1 MEIPGAAQAVLSRLP
16 KGVARRLET
25 VLDRLPVVGDMVR
38 AEKKKLSESLKESV
52 RKHRPTELRFD
63 ELPRLGMPTSA
74 LLETLSALAKKEA
87 PMWRDGRVS
96 GGVYHGDETHLHF
109 LNEVYALYSQANPL
123 HADVWPSVAR
133 FEADLVHFTAR
144 FLGGNPKHED
154 DEQVVCGTLS
164 SGGTESIMLAM
175 KAYRDFGRLHRGI
188 KKGNIVAPASAHP
201 AFDKAAHTMDV
212 EMRRV
217 PVLDDGRADIAA
229 MKAACD
235 SSTLVMVGSA
245 VGFPH
250 GVLDPIEELSEFARS
265 KRIGFHTD
273 ACLGG
278 FILAFAAEAG
288 FPVPKFDFS
297 LPGVTSMSADTH
309 KFGYAAKGSS
319 VVLYRGKTLR
329 RHQYF
334 TTPEWTGGLYVT
346 PGFAGSRPG
355 ALIASAW
362 ATMMSLGREGY
373 VKNTKLVLETAREI
387 RQGIESIP
395 QLRIIGNPLW
405 VIAFKSDQVDVYRV
419 LDEMAKRG
427 WSLNGLQ
434 NPAAVHLC
442 VTLRHAQPGVAK
454 KFIDDLRASV
464 DAVRDTPPSKDG
476 MAPVYGL
483 ASSLPFKGMVSD
495 LLCAYVDALYDA

>member
-1 MEIPGAAQAVLSRLP
+1 MQIPDAAQAVLSRLP
-16 KGVARRLET
+16 KGVARRLEV
-25 VLDRLPVVGDMVR
+25 VLDKLPVVGNLVR
-38 AEKKKLSESLKESV
+38 AEKKKVADSLKESV
-52 RKHRPTELRFD
+52 RKHRPTELAFD
-63 ELPRLGMPTSA
+63 ALPEKGLPQDAVLDVLRTFARREEGQ
-74 LLETLSALAKKEA
+74 
-87 PMWRDGRVS
+87 WREGRVS
-96 GGVYHGDETHLHF
+96 GGVYHGDAAHLGF
-109 LNEVYALYSQANPL
+109 LDQVYSLYSQSNPL

-133 FEADLVHFTAR
+133 FEADLVAFTAR
-144 FLGGNPKHED
+144 LMGGDPRLEV

-175 KAYRDFGRLHRGI
+175 KAYRDFARAHRGVRH
-188 KKGNIVAPASAHP
+188 GNIVAPVSAHP

-217 PVLDDGRADIAA
+217 PVDADGRANVEA
-229 MKAACD
+229 MKAAVD

-245 VGFPH
+245 VSFPH
-250 GVLDPIEELSEFARS
+250 GVIDPIEELSEYAHARHV
-265 KRIGFHTD
+265 GFHTD

-278 FILAFAAEAG
+278 FILAFAPDAG
-288 FPVPKFDFS
+288 FRVPRFDFS
-297 LPGVTSMSADTH
+297 LRGVTSMSADTH

-319 VVLYRGKTLR
+319 VVLYRGRALR
-329 RHQYF
+329 RAQYF
-334 TTPEWTGGLYVT
+334 TTPEWPGGLYVT

-355 ALIASAW
+355 ALIAAAW

-373 VKNTKLVLETAREI
+373 VTHTRAVLESAREI
-387 RQGIESIP
+387 RKGIEAMP
-395 QLRIIGNPLW
+395 ELRVIGDPLW
-405 VIAFKSDQVDVYRV
+405 VIAFRSDVVDVYRV

-434 NPAAVHLC
+434 HPAAVHLC
-442 VTLRHAQPGVAK
+442 VTLRHTQPGVAQR
-454 KFIDDLRASV
+454 FLADLRASV
-464 DAVRDTPPSKDG
+464 DAVRDSPPAKDG

>member
-1 MEIPGAAQAVLSRLP
+1 MDIPNAAQAVLSRLP
-16 KGVARRLET
+16 KGVARRLEV
-25 VLDRLPVVGDMVR
+25 VLDKLPIVGDMVR
-38 AEKKKLSESLKESV
+38 AEKKKLAESMRESV
-52 RKHRPTELRFD
+52 RKHRPTELKFD
-63 ELPRLGMPTSA
+63 ALPREGLSQE
-74 LLETLSALAKKEA
+74 LILETLRTFSTRES
-87 PMWRDGRVS
+87 PMWREGRVS
-96 GGVYHGDETHLHF
+96 GGVYHGDEQHLRF

-133 FEADLVHFTAR
+133 FEADLVAFTAK
-144 FLGGNPKHED
+144 LMGGDAHLDD
-154 DEQVVCGTLS
+154 DEEVVCGTLS

-175 KAYRDFGRLHRGI
+175 KAYRDHAQATRGI
-188 KKGNIVAPASAHP
+188 KHGNIVAPVSAHP
-201 AFDKAAHTMDV
+201 AFDKAAHTMGV

-217 PVLDDGRADIAA
+217 PVDGDGRANVAA
-229 MKAACD
+229 MKAAVD
-235 SSTLVMVGSA
+235 GSTLVMVGSA
-245 VGFPH
+245 VSFPH
-250 GVLDPIEELSEFARS
+250 GVIDPIEELSAFARS
-265 KRIGFHTD
+265 KGIGFHTD

-297 LPGVTSMSADTH
+297 LPGVTSMSNDTH

-319 VVLYRGKTLR
+319 VVLYRGRALR
-329 RHQYF
+329 RSQYF

-362 ATMMSLGREGY
+362 AAMVSLGHDGY
-373 VKNTKLVLETAREI
+373 VKHTRAVLETAREI
-387 RQGIESIP
+387 RKAIEAIP
-395 QLRIIGNPLW
+395 QLRIIGDPLW
-405 VIAFKSDQVDVYRV
+405 VIAFQSDVVDVYRV

-434 NPAAVHLC
+434 HPSAVHLC
-442 VTLRHAQPGVAK
+442 VTLRHTQPGVAQQ
-454 KFIDDLRASV
+454 FAADLRAAV
-464 DAVRDTPPSKDG
+464 EAVRDTPPAKDG

-495 LLCAYVDALYDA
+495 MLCSYVDALYDA

>member
-16 KGVARRLET
+16 RGVARRLEI
-25 VLDRLPVVGDMVR
+25 VLDKLPVVGDLVR

-63 ELPRLGMPTSA
+63 ELPRLGMPTTA
-74 LLETLSALAKKEA
+74 LLETLGALAKREA
-87 PMWRDGRVS
+87 PMWREGRVS

-133 FEADLVHFTAR
+133 FEADLVQFTAR

-175 KAYRDFGRLHRGI
+175 KAYRDFARLHRGI

-235 SSTLVMVGSA
+235 ASTLVMVGSA
-245 VGFPH
+245 VSFPH

-278 FILAFAAEAG
+278 FILAFAEEAG
-288 FPVPKFDFS
+288 FPAPKFDFS

-309 KFGYAAKGSS
+309 KFGYAAKGNS

-334 TTPEWTGGLYVT
+334 TTPEWSGGLYVT

-395 QLRIIGNPLW
+395 QLRIIGDPMW
-405 VIAFKSDQVDVYRV
+405 VIAFKSDTVDVYRV
-419 LDEMAKRG
+419 LDEMTKRG

-454 KFIDDLRASV
+454 KFVDDLRASV

-495 LLCAYVDALYDA
+495 LLSAYVDALYDA

>member
-1 MEIPGAAQAVLSRLP
+1 MNIPPAAQAVLARLP
-16 KGVARRLET
+16 KSVTRRLEG
-25 VLDRLPVVGDMVR
+25 VLEKLPVVGDMVR
-38 AEKKKLSESLKESV
+38 AEKKKVSETLKDQV
-52 RKHRPTELRFD
+52 RKHRPTALQFS
-63 ELPRLGMPTSA
+63 ELPKTGLAPEEI
-74 LLETLSALAKKEA
+74 LKTLRELATHEA
-87 PMWRDGRVS
+87 PMWRDGKVS
-96 GGVYHGDETHLHF
+96 GGVYHGDATHLRF
-109 LNEVYALYSQANPL
+109 LDEVYSLYSQANPL

-133 FEADLVHFTAR
+133 FEADLVAFTAK
-144 FLGGNPKHED
+144 LMGGDAKDSD
-154 DEQVVCGTLS
+154 DERAVCGTTS

-175 KAYRDFGRLHRGI
+175 KAYRDLGRATRGI
-188 KKGNIVAPASAHP
+188 KRGNIVAPASAHP

-217 PVLDDGRADIAA
+217 KVDGDGRANVEA
-229 MKAACD
+229 MKAAVD
-235 SSTLVMVGSA
+235 SDTLVMVGSA
-245 VGFPH
+245 VSFPH
-250 GVLDPIEELSEFARS
+250 GVIDPIEELSDFA
-265 KRIGFHTD
+265 KKKGIGFHTD

-278 FILAFAAEAG
+278 FILAFAPEAG
-288 FPVPKFDFS
+288 FPVPRFDFS

-319 VVLYRGKTLR
+319 VVLYRGRALR

-334 TTPEWTGGLYVT
+334 TTPEWSGGLYVT

-362 ATMMSLGREGY
+362 ATMVALGREGY
-373 VKNTKLVLETAREI
+373 VKNTRAVLETARTI
-387 RQGIESIP
+387 RRGIEAIP
-395 QLRIIGNPLW
+395 ELRIVGDPLW
-405 VIAFKSDQVDVYRV
+405 VIAFRSDVVDVYRV

-442 VTLRHAQPGVAK
+442 VTLRHTQPGVAE
-454 KFIDDLRASV
+454 KFLGDLRASV
-464 DAVRDTPPSKDG
+464 EAVRGTPPSKDG

-483 ASSLPFKGMVSD
+483 ASSLPFKGLVSD